1 MDDLADEAE
10 DVFGVVFA
18 VGVVGYAA
26 ALVGGDLVLVDDPF
40 EGGAIAE
47 SVFVGLGRNTGEG
60 EKRVVEKRS
69 LVAAEANLFDAAGGF
84 FVGIFDAGEGKF
96 GLVLVMNV

>member
-26 ALVGGDLVLVDDPF
+26 ALVGGDLVLVDDPV
-40 EGGAIAE
+40 EGRAIAE

-60 EKRVVEKRS
+60 EKRVVEKQWLCLGPSSTTR
-69 LVAAEANLFDAAGGF
+69 F
-84 FVGIFDAGEGKF
+84 
-96 GLVLVMNV
+96 